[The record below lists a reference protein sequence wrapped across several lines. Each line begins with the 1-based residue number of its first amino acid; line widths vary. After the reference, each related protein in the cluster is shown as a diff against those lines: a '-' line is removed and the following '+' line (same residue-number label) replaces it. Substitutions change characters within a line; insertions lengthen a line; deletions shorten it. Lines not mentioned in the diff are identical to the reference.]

1 MLGHLEQDFSARDID
16 ERDVAHEE
24 NNQPRRPRHLRDAR
38 TGRSSNLPPNRHD
51 ADQLALQQSCGED
64 AERGGRDCYRE
75 FLATEA
81 PDATRA

>member
-1 MLGHLEQDFSARDID
+1 MKKTISHGARAISVT
-16 ERDVAHEE
+16 RG
-24 NNQPRRPRHLRDAR
+24 RDAR
-38 TGRSSNLPPNRHD
+38 PICRRIDSD